1 MTVNL
6 VTGFEKINEII
17 KESIEAEICTDG
29 LLEDVE
35 TFIPVYTNEEK
46 VDEPVVWMH
55 QLQTRVG
62 RQADISGTMELI
74 TPFQFNCAVYEP
86 EIEDANT
93 ATQNLA
99 NRVGLSILKN
109 WQTIQSTKLPGQRM
123 ISSIT
128 FETYYPLGTIQ
139 VNGKSERLPVTGLVL
154 NIKHKVNWT
163 MCCRNL
169 TNNQGD

>member
-74 TPFQFNCAVYEP
+74 TPFQFNCAVYEA

-154 NIKHKVNWT
+154 NIKHKVNWA